1 MDWEGKGANEQI
13 SFQPF
18 FNGKLILQDATASSG
33 RSASNAV
40 TSTLF
45 ATHAAAIMPSP
56 AEQVTDDLVSPK
68 YDDDDEDEDATEED
82 ESDDTV
88 YECPGLAAPGQEM
101 CVSNPF
107 FLRGRDL
114 PHLREAR
121 ASDRDHHQQQ
131 QQPRRQPQ
139 PISQHSNILFH
150 HGIKGVN

>member
-1 MDWEGKGANEQI
+1 MI

-18 FNGKLILQDATASSG
+18 FNGKLILQDTPASSG
-33 RSASNAV
+33 RSASNPV

-68 YDDDDEDEDATEED
+68 YDDTEEDEDATEED

-107 FLRGRDL
+107 FLRGREL
-114 PHLREAR
+114 SHLREAR
-121 ASDRDHHQQQ
+121 AAGGDRDHQQQ
-131 QQPRRQPQ
+131 QQRRQPQ

>member
-1 MDWEGKGANEQI
+1 MAYGEI

-18 FNGKLILQDATASSG
+18 FNGKLILQDTTASSG
-33 RSASNAV
+33 RSAPNAV
-40 TSTLF
+40 TTTLF

-68 YDDDDEDEDATEED
+68 YDDTEEEDATED
-82 ESDDTV
+82 DSDDTV

-107 FLRGRDL
+107 FLKGSDL
-114 PHLREAR
+114 PHLHHHRSEAN
-121 ASDRDHHQQQ
+121 AAAAEQQ
-131 QQPRRQPQ
+131 RRQPQ

>member
-1 MDWEGKGANEQI
+1 MADGEI

-18 FNGKLILQDATASSG
+18 FNGKLILQDTTASSG

-40 TSTLF
+40 TTTLF

-68 YDDDDEDEDATEED
+68 YDDTEDEDATEED
-82 ESDDTV
+82 DSDDTV

-107 FLRGRDL
+107 FLKGRDL
-114 PHLREAR
+114 PHLRHHRSEAN
-121 ASDRDHHQQQ
+121 AAAADQQQ
-131 QQPRRQPQ
+131 QRRQPQ

>member
-1 MDWEGKGANEQI
+1 MI

-18 FNGKLILQDATASSG
+18 FNGKLILQDTPASSG
-33 RSASNAV
+33 RSASNPV

-68 YDDDDEDEDATEED
+68 YDDTEEDEDVTEED

-107 FLRGRDL
+107 FLRGREL

-121 ASDRDHHQQQ
+121 AAGGDRDHQQQ
-131 QQPRRQPQ
+131 QQQRRQPQ

>member
-1 MDWEGKGANEQI
+1 MEK
-13 SFQPF
+13 SRFFQPF
-18 FNGKLILQDATASSG
+18 FNGKLILQDPSASSG
-33 RSASNAV
+33 RSASSSNAV

-45 ATHAAAIMPSP
+45 AAHAATLMPSP

-68 YDDDDEDEDATEED
+68 YDDTEDEATEEED
-82 ESDDTV
+82 DSDDTV

-107 FLRGRDL
+107 FLKGRDM
-114 PHLREAR
+114 PHLHHHREA
-121 ASDRDHHQQQ
+121 AAADHQQQ
-131 QQPRRQPQ
+131 QQRRQPQ